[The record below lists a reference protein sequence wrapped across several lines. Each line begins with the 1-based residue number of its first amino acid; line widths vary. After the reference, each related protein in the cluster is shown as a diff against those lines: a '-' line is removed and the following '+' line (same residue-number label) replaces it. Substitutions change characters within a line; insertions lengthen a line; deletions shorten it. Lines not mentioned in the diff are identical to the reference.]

1 MNTNKKWSVKKIFCG
16 VIITLAIFTTLPSN
30 AQYSINGR
38 WNIKAHYSAYN
49 NIGLSYNESSSPVFQ
64 CEVNYGVLNFLEVGL
79 YGGNGRIKT
88 EEIFSIENDFSYS
101 GGGRANALFY
111 GLNANIHLLPF
122 IIKAEKFRFDI
133 YLSGKMGGLYYLT
146 KENIYPAPGHVFDY
160 GFYAGSAFYLGQHWG
175 IFGEYGFGNH
185 VKYRV
190 GLSFKF

>member
-1 MNTNKKWSVKKIFCG
+1 MLSQRLRNPGSLKSRYMLHVWFAMSMIFD
-16 VIITLAIFTTLPSN
+16 L
-30 AQYSINGR
+30 
-38 WNIKAHYSAYN
+38 HN
-49 NIGLSYNESSSPVFQ
+49 NIGFNYDGNSSPVFQ

-88 EEIFSIENDFSYS
+88 EEITSIENDFSYS
-101 GGGRANALFY
+101 GIGRANALFY

-146 KENIYPAPGHVFDY
+146 EQNIYPAPGHVFDY
-160 GFYAGSAFYLGQHWG
+160 GIYVGSAFYLGQHWG
-175 IFGEYGFGNH
+175 IFGEYGLGNH
-185 VKYRV
+185 AKYRV